1 MATIPTVEPSEIVS
15 GDTVKWTKSLTD
27 YLPATWTL
35 VYSLVPQFVDSAG
48 DAINPT
54 TVTATDNGD
63 NTHLATISAAT
74 SDGLAAGDYLLV
86 GRVNNGTEYYVV
98 ERRNLLVR
106 PDPTDTSFDAR
117 SQVKKVLDAI
127 DAVIAGKAT
136 KDQEAETTP
145 DGRSIGRYP
154 WPDLLKLRDK
164 YAALYQREQDQVDID
179 GGRGAAKTPRVRF

>member
-35 VYSLVPQFVDSAG
+35 VYSLVPQFVDAAG

-63 NTHLATISAAT
+63 STHAVTISAAT

-98 ERRNLLVR
+98 ERRNLLVK

-117 SQVKKVLDAI
+117 SHVKKVLDAI
-127 DAVIAGKAT
+127 DAVIEGKAS
-136 KDQEAETTP
+136 KDQEATSVE
-145 DGRSIGRYP
+145 GRSLSRYP
-154 WPDLLKLRDK
+154 WGDLLKLRDK